1 MEIRSFWRIRDMF
14 ARGKGRQDNV
24 AVTILAHFCQISR
37 PLQHARVDLLREER
51 WFVCEDV
58 LDSYWLQ
65 SKQLWVID

>member
-1 MEIRSFWRIRDMF
+1 M
-14 ARGKGRQDNV
+14 